1 MTAPDSTSTQA
12 EARGAARPAR
22 RRPPPATAPPASTCW
37 VVSEG
42 MAGTENQCLG
52 LAEALGFRP
61 AVKKIAVRAP
71 WRWLPP
77 KLWPRPLAALSNTG
91 DPLAPP
97 WPDVLIASGR
107 KAAAPARAVRRASG
121 GATFTVF
128 VQAPPLGA
136 SAFDAVVAP
145 RHDDVTGANVVP
157 VVGALTR
164 VTRKRLDD
172 AYRRFQPLV
181 KDLPRPRAAVLVGG
195 SSKAHRLTAARA
207 QQLADGLKAM
217 HARTGCSF
225 LITTSR
231 RTGAD
236 NARRL
241 RQALA
246 EVPHVFHEAGVS
258 AGENPYFGFLAHAEE
273 IVVTE
278 DSVTMACEAA
288 STGRPVQ
295 VVALEGGKSKFDRFH
310 TQLRDLGIARP
321 FDGELAGRAVA
332 PLDETRRAAGKVK
345 AWLDKHRT
353 KLSGARPREAGR

>member
-1 MTAPDSTSTQA
+1 MTAADTPQPTADA
-12 EARGAARPAR
+12 PAARHPAR
-22 RRPPPATAPPASTCW
+22 RRPAPAAPVPANTCW

-52 LAEALGFRP
+52 LAEALGFKP
-61 AVKKIAVRAP
+61 AIKRIAVRTP

-77 KLWPRPLAALSNTG
+77 KLWLRPLAALSRRG
-91 DPLAPP
+91 DRLAPP

-107 KAAAPARAVRRASG
+107 KAAAPALAVRKASG
-121 GATFTVF
+121 GTTFTVF
-128 VQAPPLGA
+128 VQAPPIDPSG
-136 SAFDAVVAP
+136 FDAVVAP
-145 RHDDVTGANVVP
+145 RHDDVAGANVVP

-172 AYRRFQPLV
+172 AHRRFQPLV
-181 KDLPRPRAAVLVGG
+181 RDLPRPRVAVLLGG
-195 SSKAHRLTAARA
+195 RSKTHQLTAATA
-207 QQLADGLKAM
+207 QRLADGLQAM

-225 LITTSR
+225 LVTTSR

-236 NARRL
+236 NAGRL
-241 RQALA
+241 RAALG

-288 STGRPVQ
+288 STGRAVQ
-295 VVALEGGKSKFDRFH
+295 VVALDGSKPKFDRFH
-310 TQLRDLGIARP
+310 AQLRDLGIARP
-321 FDGELAGRAVA
+321 FDGTLSGQPVT

-345 AWLDKHRT
+345 AWLDKHR
-353 KLSGARPREAGR
+353 ARTTVP